1 MADWSINQIERG
13 VRVNLDQIVLGDGSL
28 SAREIWGAEYQ
39 ENVCVL
45 VKRENI
51 PLLRDICA
59 RERIHFMEIGQVT
72 GIIIYHYIILFEWWM
87 W

>member
-1 MADWSINQIERG
+1 MIELIELIELIDWIERG
-13 VRVNLDQIVLGDGSL
+13 VRVNLDQIVLGDDSL

-45 VKRENI
+45 VKKENI
-51 PLLRDICA
+51 PLLRDIWA

-72 GIIIYHYIILFEWWM
+72 GMTPPPAYDY
-87 W
+87 